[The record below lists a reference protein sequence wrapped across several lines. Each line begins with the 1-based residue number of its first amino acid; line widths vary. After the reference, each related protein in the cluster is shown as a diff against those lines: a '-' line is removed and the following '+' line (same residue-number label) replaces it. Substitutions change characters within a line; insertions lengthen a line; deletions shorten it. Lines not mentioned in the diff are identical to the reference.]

1 MNSLFLALN
10 ILRMGFLQ
18 NKKILIVEDEYS
30 NYYLLKKIIES
41 QDGDSI
47 WVTNGE
53 EAINQIDD
61 DQDIDLV
68 LMDLKLPLMSGT
80 DATRVIKKKNSSTPI
95 IAVTAYAM
103 KSDEKAAMNA
113 GCDAYIVKP
122 LKKDELLKKIGEFI

>member
-1 MNSLFLALN
+1 
-10 ILRMGFLQ
+10 MGFLQ

-47 WVTNGE
+47 WVTNGKD
-53 EAINQIDD
+53 AINQIAN

-80 DATRVIKKKNSSTPI
+80 DATRVIKEKNPSKPV

-103 KSDEKAAMNA
+103 KSDEKAALNA

-122 LKKDELLKKIGEFI
+122 LKKNELLKKIGEFI